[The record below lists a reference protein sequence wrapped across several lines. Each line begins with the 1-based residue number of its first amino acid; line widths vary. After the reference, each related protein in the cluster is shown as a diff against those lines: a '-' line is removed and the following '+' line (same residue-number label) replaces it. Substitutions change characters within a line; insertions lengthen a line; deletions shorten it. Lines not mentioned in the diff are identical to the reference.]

1 MMPVNIVEKFR
12 HRTDKMTARE
22 TFPESGRVV
31 ERFAPGRADKLRQ
44 HEYLRDDHGPWPG
57 LQSGCRTGN
66 GKTLSSSQAQ
76 LGQATYLAVA

>member
-44 HEYLRDDHGPWPG
+44 HEYFRDKNGPRTFT
-57 LQSGCRTGN
+57 SGN
-66 GKTLSSSQAQ
+66 IMI
-76 LGQATYLAVA
+76 